1 MAFIYRQSE
10 EDEEWDSV
18 SWNLRNWPPPPPLT
32 TVNGAVDR
40 PFWGSSGRVY
50 PQFRKKDLISSPVS
64 VSFLL
69 YLLPFLYYVLPSQ
82 LYLELI
88 HYASYS
94 GDLFSP
100 LILGCN
106 QPCTHFSNLM
116 FSNLA
121 SKNKPRFGRS

>member
-18 SWNLRNWPPPPPLT
+18 SWNLRNCPPPPLIRS
-32 TVNGAVDR
+32 TVPLTGRSGALR
-40 PFWGSSGRVY
+40 EGCIRNFA
-50 PQFRKKDLISSPVS
+50 KKDLISFPVS